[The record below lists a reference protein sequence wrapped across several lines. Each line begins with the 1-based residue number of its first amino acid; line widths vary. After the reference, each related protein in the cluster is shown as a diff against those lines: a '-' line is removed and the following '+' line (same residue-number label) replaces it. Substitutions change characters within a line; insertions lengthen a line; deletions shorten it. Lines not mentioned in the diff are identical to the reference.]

1 LRLAIGLLIV
11 IVGLGIAAHRLWWL
25 YRLSQTGQPAPD
37 RLHSQG
43 ARVQAEVT
51 EVVGQRKL
59 LKWTLPGWAHAF
71 TFWGFCVLSLTIVE
85 CFAVLFTPDFA
96 IPLIGRTAW
105 LAFLEDF
112 FGVAVFV
119 AILIFAAI
127 RWKNAPARLGRDSRF
142 YKSHTGA
149 AWLVA
154 PLQ

>member
-1 LRLAIGLLIV
+1 MRHVCPLGKPRRVSRRIRTPRGTLAPVATPYQEGSLRLAIGLLIV

-71 TFWGFCVLSLTIVE
+71 TFWGFCVPVSYTHLRAHET
-85 CFAVLFTPDFA
+85 
-96 IPLIGRTAW
+96 R
-105 LAFLEDF
+105 
-112 FGVAVFV
+112 
-119 AILIFAAI
+119 
-127 RWKNAPARLGRDSRF
+127 
-142 YKSHTGA
+142 H
-149 AWLVA
+149 
-154 PLQ
+154 